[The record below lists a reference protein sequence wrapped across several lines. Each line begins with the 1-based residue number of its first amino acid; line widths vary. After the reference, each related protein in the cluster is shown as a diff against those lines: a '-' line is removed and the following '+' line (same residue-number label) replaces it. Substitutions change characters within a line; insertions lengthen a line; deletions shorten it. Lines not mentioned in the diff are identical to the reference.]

1 MWQLIKS
8 AASLSVP
15 SWVTAAIISAAFVGY
30 TGWVM
35 LKQHERDQVKFDALA
50 EQNRR
55 FVEGV
60 RQLGEAALA
69 TRARI
74 EAENAAR
81 LKTMEDDHAKQE
93 QRLKD
98 ESARADERARRGLAD
113 LRLQLDHARG
123 GPGGGPIAGAPGAAE
138 GVDRVECYD
147 AAKLDERVRG
157 SLGRFLARASGVV
170 RRGEEAESLV
180 DLCRAF
186 AAGFRPIAPPL
197 K

>member
-1 MWQLIKS
+1 MWTLI
-8 AASLSVP
+8 ARVANFVVP
-15 SWVTAAIISAAFVGY
+15 SWAGIAAIVVAFLGY

-35 LKQHERDQVKFDALA
+35 LKQHQHDEVKYDALA
-50 EQNRR
+50 EKHQR
-55 FVEGV
+55 FVEGI

-69 TRARI
+69 ARARVD
-74 EAENAAR
+74 AENAER
-81 LKTMEDDHAKQE
+81 LKAMEDDHAKRE
-93 QRLKD
+93 RMLKD
-98 ESARADERARRGLAD
+98 ELARADERARRRLAD
-113 LRLQLDHARG
+113 LRLQLDDARG
-123 GPGGGPIAGAPGAAE
+123 GPGSGPLSGAPGASE

-147 AAKLDERVRG
+147 VAKLDERVRG

-170 RRGEEAESLV
+170 RRGEEAESLI

>member
-8 AASLSVP
+8 AAGFSVP
-15 SWVTAAIISAAFVGY
+15 SWVTAAIISAVFVGY

-35 LKQHERDQVKFDALA
+35 LKQHEHDQVKFDALA
-50 EQNRR
+50 QQHQR

-60 RQLGEAALA
+60 RELGEAALA
-69 TRARI
+69 TRARV

-81 LKTMEDDHAKQE
+81 LKAMENDHAKRE

-98 ESARADERARRGLAD
+98 DLARADERARRGLAD
-113 LRLQLDHARG
+113 LRLQLDDARG
-123 GPGGGPIAGAPGAAE
+123 GPGGGPLAGAPGAAE
-138 GVDRVECYD
+138 GADRVECYD
-147 AAKLDERVRG
+147 VAKFDERVRG
-157 SLGRFLARASGVV
+157 SLGRFLARASGIV